1 MIFQKTKADCDA
13 LFVSKGR
20 HGAGSFRYRYTEKNN
35 DTTITTVSYTHLTL
49 PTTPY
54 V

>member
-1 MIFQKTKADCDA
+1 MLNVTANADATEID
-13 LFVSKGR
+13 V
-20 HGAGSFRYRYTEKNN
+20 HGLVDDSTGIQS
-35 DTTITTVSYTHLTL
+35 VSYTHLTL